1 MLTSSSTDKLSSKA
15 ILVVD
20 DDEIILEILSR
31 GLENCGF
38 KVFKAENGLDA
49 WNLFIREHI
58 DCVITDIWMPGLK
71 GNDLSRKIRKQS
83 PSTKIA
89 LMTGAE
95 TEGVTEFLKD
105 GTADYF
111 FRKPFDL
118 QKICSVFITDT

>member
-1 MLTSSSTDKLSSKA
+1 
-15 ILVVD
+15 
-20 DDEIILEILSR
+20 
-31 GLENCGF
+31 
-38 KVFKAENGLDA
+38 VFKAENGLDA
-49 WNLFIREHI
+49 WSLFIREHI